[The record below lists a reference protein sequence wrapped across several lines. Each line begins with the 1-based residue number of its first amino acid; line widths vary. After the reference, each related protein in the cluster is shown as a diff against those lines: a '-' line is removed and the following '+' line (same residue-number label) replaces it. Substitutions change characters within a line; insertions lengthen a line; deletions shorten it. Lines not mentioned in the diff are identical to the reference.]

1 MFFAALPFY
10 ALGTFMFL
18 CIPFGR
24 VEVAGEVLRGFVP
37 NLKAKIELFLFA
49 NFMFALGDYVGA
61 M

>member
-1 MFFAALPFY
+1 
-10 ALGTFMFL
+10 MFL